1 MSRSTPSMRALAGRL
16 IAVDAGGAKS
26 SRNQRATAFPVAEKL
41 RPHLATLMGNDGYR
55 ALLMRARALASEEV
69 AWLRSMRVA
78 ADGSLE
84 RLDTAAAPL
93 MGATEML
100 EGRVVL
106 VAQLLGLLVDFIG
119 ESLTLR
125 LVREV
130 WPKLAPENLNA
141 SKDHE
146 NEK

>member
-84 RLDTAAAPL
+84 RLDPAGALVGAA
-93 MGATEML
+93 EML

-130 WPKLAPENLNA
+130 WPKIAPENLNA